1 MLRPRATPQCHGSTP
16 PPPAVA
22 VAVATGPI
30 TVNRISARF
39 ATDGYAT
46 PPHGL
51 IVTAT
56 CQNDGAVVSG
66 IAATA
71 VT

>member
-1 MLRPRATPQCHGSTP
+1 MPRINT

>member
-1 MLRPRATPQCHGSTP
+1 MPRIT
-16 PPPAVA
+16 PPAVA
-22 VAVATGPI
+22 RGPN

-56 CQNDGAVVSG
+56 CQNDGAVASG

-71 VT
+71 MT